1 MAQPKIAVLGLGKM
15 GAAAVRRLVALN
27 YEVAVWNRTE
37 AKGQALAAESALVS
51 VKSSAR
57 EALACVA
64 DGGLALAVLSDTQ
77 SVEDVLGG
85 CARLDC
91 GADFAFANIT
101 SGSPADGHKV
111 RDVVAECL
119 GAATYVDGAYCGP
132 PASVESGTG
141 QLFLASDAGEGPVTR
156 NKAALDALGDVVF
169 CGRVGSSRA
178 LDYAVV
184 DLAFVN
190 YVAFAANAAMLER
203 EGVDTAL
210 FAREAAK
217 RLSGTPRAIEL
228 AAARMAAGRDDA
240 SYADKPVATLGTWRN
255 FWASRLPYFVENNFP
270 TVLVDFAV
278 SILDAA
284 GARDAVRSKADM
296 TRLQEVL
303 KFKDPSS

>member
-85 CARLDC
+85 CAGLDC

-141 QLFLASDAGEGPVTR
+141 QLFLASS
-156 NKAALDALGDVVF
+156 AALF
-169 CGRVGSSRA
+169 RVTGSSPA
-178 LDYAVV
+178 SD
-184 DLAFVN
+184 
-190 YVAFAANAAMLER
+190 
-203 EGVDTAL
+203 
-210 FAREAAK
+210 ARKSWPVPLSTEA
-217 RLSGTPRAIEL
+217 GGP
-228 AAARMAAGRDDA
+228 
-240 SYADKPVATLGTWRN
+240 
-255 FWASRLPYFVENNFP
+255 
-270 TVLVDFAV
+270 
-278 SILDAA
+278 
-284 GARDAVRSKADM
+284 
-296 TRLQEVL
+296 Q
-303 KFKDPSS
+303 